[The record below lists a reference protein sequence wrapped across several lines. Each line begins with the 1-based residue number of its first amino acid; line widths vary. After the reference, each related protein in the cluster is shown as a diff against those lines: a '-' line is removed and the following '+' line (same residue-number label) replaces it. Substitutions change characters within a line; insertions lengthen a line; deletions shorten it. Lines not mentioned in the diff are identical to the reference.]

1 MHIVALQGEP
11 DYIHYSREHDADY
24 IAHAQAVK
32 KGLALAVRSDSA
44 VAQQ

>member
-1 MHIVALQGEP
+1 MYIVALQGKP

-32 KGLALAVRSDSA
+32 KGLPLRYALTPP
-44 VAQQ
+44 